1 METTA
6 KLLITAPCLIAADI
20 DKTFLKQGF
29 VDERREF
36 VQKLAPELLK
46 VAYTGTNIAVVTG
59 NSFKELSTRFLKY
72 LFKYLEDN
80 SEIEVLSR
88 FHFFCNSGGV
98 YFHFNEE
105 VLKSIRKGKLNKI
118 IFDSNYPNQI
128 KSNFINAEYLNKT
141 KIEHNDIEKIKNILD
156 ELWLEYSEDL
166 KKNISKYQKEYFI
179 KNNPPKKSESFKYPI
194 DLAFNEAEHVDV
206 RYFRYEN
213 DIPVTVQITIK
224 PVLSWR
230 HAINPK
236 NKFNND
242 LRNRLINSIHERF
255 DKIGL
260 TNYTARTGGN
270 TSIDITKSK
279 LDKSYAIKY
288 LIDHLGIEGNE
299 RKGERFGSNV
309 IYMGDEVISGGGN
322 DFPIT
327 KIDGVLVLAVN
338 KIPKYVPFKS
348 RVIIPNELTG
358 PDASALVLSEFNH
371 IVQKELTKWTGRIT
385 NKKFPKK
392 NAIQLFKEKWFSD
405 KIKEKISNTF
415 FEKKLSTEELQV
427 LYTFIT
433 LINRNDE
440 SARKW
445 TNILVNEL
453 DEIMEAL
460 DKSEYERV
468 SGIGSSYEK
477 EHEDPDEM
485 DDKSL

>member
-6 KLLITAPCLIAADI
+6 KLLITNPCLIAADI
-20 DKTFLKQGF
+20 DKTFLQQGY
-29 VDERREF
+29 VNERREF
-36 VQKLAPELLK
+36 IQKLAPELLK
-46 VAYTGTNIAVVTG
+46 VANTGSNIAVVTG

-80 SEIEVLSR
+80 SETEVLSK

-98 YFHFNEE
+98 YFHFNEDE
-105 VLKSIRKGKLNKI
+105 LKTIKKGELNKM
-118 IFDSNYPNQI
+118 IFDSKNANQI
-128 KSNFINAEYLNKT
+128 KSSFINEEYLNKT
-141 KIEHNDIEKIKNILD
+141 KIEQNDIVKIKNVLD
-156 ELWLEYSEDL
+156 TLWLEYLNDL
-166 KKNISKYQKEYFI
+166 KSNILEYQKEYFI
-179 KNNPPKKSESFKYPI
+179 EKSPGKKSESFKYPI
-194 DLAFNEAEHVDV
+194 ENALNDSEHVEV
-206 RYFRYEN
+206 RYFNYKN
-213 DIPVTVQITIK
+213 DNPVTVQITVK

-236 NKFNND
+236 DKFNND
-242 LRNRLINSIHERF
+242 LRIKLIKSIHERF

-260 TNYTARTGGN
+260 TKYTARTGGN

-299 RKGERFGSNV
+299 RKSERFGSNV

-358 PDASALVLSEFNH
+358 PDASALVLSEYNH
-371 IVQKELTKWTGRIT
+371 IVQKELTKWTDRIT
-385 NKKFPKK
+385 KEKFPKK
-392 NAIQLFKEKWFSD
+392 NAVQLFKEKWFSE

-433 LINRNDE
+433 LINRSDE
-440 SARKW
+440 SAKKW

-460 DKSEYERV
+460 DKSEYERL

-477 EHEDPDEM
+477 EFENSDE
-485 DDKSL
+485 